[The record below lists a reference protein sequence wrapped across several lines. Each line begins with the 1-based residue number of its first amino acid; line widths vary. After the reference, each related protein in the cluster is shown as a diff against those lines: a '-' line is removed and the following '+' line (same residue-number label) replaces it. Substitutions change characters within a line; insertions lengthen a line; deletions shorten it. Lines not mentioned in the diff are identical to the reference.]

1 MDPNQAPNATCITH
15 LGEIFVVLGSLYGV
29 GTKASSISALSL
41 AHRLKAVEC
50 SFQNMP
56 LDFFLVNRS
65 KVILTRILKLQFVAL
80 NMAHTVESTD
90 S

>member
-1 MDPNQAPNATCITH
+1 MLHALHISVKF
-15 LGEIFVVLGSLYGV
+15 LSYLGSLYGV
-29 GTKASSISALSL
+29 GTKASSISALSI

-80 NMAHTVESTD
+80 NMAHTVRGAPRKKS
-90 S
+90 